1 MRTASYHSIREQVYA
16 LLNLVAADAATGD
29 KTKINAFIQR
39 RAQEAFTFYWW
50 PETMRIEER
59 FYRNTYSSGTAYTAS
74 TTTAPTEVYHP
85 ASRGYYQA
93 LKAGTGNAPAT
104 LSGGSYTTNL
114 AYWAPIAESYSAE
127 DWADATAYVAGDT
140 RRDPASGLFYR
151 CHTAHTSSGSLDA
164 TKFGLLVEWLPYV
177 SLDQSGKTAIG
188 QVRGVYLDH
197 PGRSRNPRRVV
208 FVLGPN
214 GVYLPEVATTSVFL
228 WFQGKPPVLI
238 GADYSAVATYA
249 AGAVMYYTSTTPGY
263 EGDHWL
269 CAATTSA
276 GENPETTPA
285 KWVRQEIPEM
295 LKTAI
300 AHAAYADFLRPAAD
314 TKDVPIEETV
324 GGQFLLSEVR
334 KISSMQR
341 QAGKWTFE

>member
-1 MRTASYHSIREQVYA
+1 VRTTSYHAIREQVYS
-16 LLNLVAADAATGD
+16 LLNLVAADAAAGD
-29 KTKINAFIQR
+29 KTKINAFVQR
-39 RAQEAFTFYWW
+39 RAREAFTFYWW

-59 FYRNTYSSGTAYTAS
+59 FYRAAYAAGTAYVASTSTAS
-74 TTTAPTEVYHP
+74 TEVYHP
-85 ASRGYYQA
+85 ASKAYYQA
-93 LKAGTGNAPAT
+93 IKAGTGNAPAT

-114 AYWAPIAESYSAE
+114 AYWAPVAEEYSAD
-127 DWADATAYVAGDT
+127 DWADATAYVAGNT
-140 RRDPASGLFYR
+140 VRDLTSGLFYR

-197 PGRSRNPRRVV
+197 PGRVRNPRRVA

-214 GVYLPEVATTSVFL
+214 GVHLPEVTTTSVFA
-228 WFQGKPPVLI
+228 WFQLKPPVLS
-238 GADYSAVATYA
+238 GADYAALSTYT
-249 AGAVMYYTSTTPGY
+249 AGAVIYYASATPGY
-263 EGDHWL
+263 EGDHWV

-276 GENPETTPA
+276 GENPETAAA
-285 KWVRQEIPEM
+285 KWVKQEIPEA
-295 LKTAI
+295 LRDAI
-300 AHAAYADFLRPAAD
+300 AHAAYADYLRPAAD

-324 GGQFLLSEVR
+324 GGQFLISEVR
-334 KISSMQR
+334 KISNMQR